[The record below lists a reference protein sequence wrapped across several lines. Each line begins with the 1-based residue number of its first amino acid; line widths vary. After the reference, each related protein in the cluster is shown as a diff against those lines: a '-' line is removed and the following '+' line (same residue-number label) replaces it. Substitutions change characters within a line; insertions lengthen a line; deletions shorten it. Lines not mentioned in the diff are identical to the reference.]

1 MNPFEPR
8 WYILDHERRPVPV
21 NDCLIWARWFGQCES
36 RHVADDQ
43 IGDVRISTV
52 FIGLDHRYGDGPPL
66 IFETLIFG
74 GDLDGH
80 MWRYSTWDDA
90 EIGHR
95 MAVKKAKQRA
105 ENEIERLRRRAL
117 EGK

>member
-1 MNPFEPR
+1 MTTL

-21 NDCLIWARWFGQCES
+21 NDCLTWARWLEQVQD
-36 RHVADDQ
+36 RHVADDKFD
-43 IGDVRISTV
+43 DVRVSTV

-74 GDLDGH
+74 GALDGE

-90 EIGHR
+90 EVGHK
-95 MAVKKAKQRA
+95 MAVKRVR
-105 ENEIERLRRRAL
+105 ERRREL